1 MRFAEYDSV
10 ILTVD
15 RPDIGL
21 SKGARGTVLDVYPQ
35 FDDYEVE
42 FCDSDGITIFMG
54 AIPDE
59 QLMPYLK
66 GADRMGYT
74 VLQLLST
81 GARFTDDFEPED
93 AVQMY
98 LELHPEA
105 IEADVRAELLAEL
118 TKRGMSWT

>member
-21 SKGARGTVLDVYPQ
+21 SKGARGTVLGSSAEH
-35 FDDYEVE
+35 DDYLVE
-42 FCDSDGITIFMG
+42 FGDSDGITIFIG
-54 AIPDE
+54 AIPDD

-66 GADRMGYT
+66 GADRTGYS
-74 VLQLLST
+74 VFQLLKT

-98 LELHPEA
+98 LEMHPDAVEA
-105 IEADVRAELLAEL
+105 GVRSELLTEL
-118 TKRGMSWT
+118 TKRGMPWK